1 MPIKKDGMSFEVH
14 PTPIK
19 GKDGKNIVYA
29 RPAEKAKL
37 TMEGLEDYCERNYN
51 SRYGELSRAFDF
63 FLRAAAELMARG
75 CTRSA
80 RQYDAFD
87 VAHNCRVEFLRQ
99 KYKKVSKIPN
109 KFGYIQKK
117 H

>member
-1 MPIKKDGMSFEVH
+1 MPIKKDGMLFEVH

-75 CTRSA
+75 YRIDTPIGS
-80 RQYDAFD
+80 
-87 VAHNCRVEFLRQ
+87 
-99 KYKKVSKIPN
+99 
-109 KFGYIQKK
+109 FGVK
-117 H
+117 